1 MGRPL
6 KFDPARRGQLCA
18 MVRVG
23 CSLRNAARFA
33 GVNIASVY
41 YACRTDQAFAAQLR
55 AAQQERDANALPWIN
70 DPWRATAAV
79 SRQKNP
85 DPWKSL
91 GRHRFKQLVADVL
104 EELLPQC
111 LEAHARRPMIDTACH
126 RIDERLAQIEAEKAS
141 GANNHASADDDF
153 ADEPSCPSQAPSTG
167 ADRTCEHSG
176 DGPLSPDCPDEDP
189 AVEAAAQAAYQRLL
203 NLLNP

>member
-79 SRQKNP
+79 T
-85 DPWKSL
+85 
-91 GRHRFKQLVADVL
+91 GR
-104 EELLPQC
+104 
-111 LEAHARRPMIDTACH
+111 
-126 RIDERLAQIEAEKAS
+126 RIPIP
-141 GANNHASADDDF
+141 GNHSADIALNSSSPTCLRSCF
-153 ADEPSCPSQAPSTG
+153 PNASKLMPADQ
-167 ADRTCEHSG
+167 
-176 DGPLSPDCPDEDP
+176 
-189 AVEAAAQAAYQRLL
+189 
-203 NLLNP
+203 